1 MPIFANIDYEDL
13 HYKMKMKRTSKII
26 LISLFLTLILSFFYF
41 LFVGRKDGIQE
52 VKTPVAKYDTTYNKY
67 FAQAAEEYLVGK
79 FKSAINNWETV
90 LNYAKKDSLKEVE
103 ISVST
108 NIGAAYNSLGYY
120 KTALTYF
127 LNSNS
132 VYEKMEVKNSG
143 YWMNYL
149 NIGACYVSLKQ
160 LDTAEKYLKST
171 LDFNEYIVFLK
182 NFNLANLYGEKNN
195 KKLFHYFKEKVDSQI
210 GDFQMHSSNW
220 NTVELE
226 FLIKWKDTASLKVF
240 LNEVKPKYQD
250 ELLGAK
256 LLYNQAYLMIYQ
268 KLYEPI
274 EKIESYR
281 KEIETENNFSVKK
294 DFYSL
299 LKSYYL
305 KQNNL
310 SKVLYYNDL
319 IVESSKSFADEQNIL
334 YVEDYTK
341 AQALKDLESKYEAE
355 KLVNEV
361 IKGQLAQSK
370 IQFRFSVLLIL
381 IAIAITILLI
391 KSAKKSKVINKLKLY
406 ESQSQLLIK
415 ELEKK
420 ELSDNLRLSEEEL
433 NSSMVSIKK
442 ILLLKK
448 QLYDL
453 SSKKT
458 ATQDDELI
466 KQINLILNSF
476 FDNYR
481 DLNYLINK
489 KVNVEKVIST
499 LKAEFPSLNDREFQV
514 IEYVLLQF
522 TTKEIALL
530 MDKSEKSIEYNR
542 TQIRKKI
549 DLSSDNSLENYL
561 STIG

>member
-1 MPIFANIDYEDL
+1 
-13 HYKMKMKRTSKII
+13 MKKISTSKII
-26 LISLFLTLILSFFYF
+26 LSFLFLLLILAFGYF
-41 LFVGRKDGIQE
+41 LFVGRKVSVQK
-52 VKTPVAKYDTTYNKY
+52 VKTAAARYDTTYNKY
-67 FAQAAEEYLVGK
+67 FAQGAEKYIDGK
-79 FKSAINNWETV
+79 FKAAIKSWEIV
-90 LNYAKKDSLKEVE
+90 FDYAKKDSIKAVE
-103 ISVST
+103 ISIST

-120 KTALTYF
+120 KTALSYF

-132 VYEKMEVKNSG
+132 VYEKMKLKNKG

-171 LDFNEYIVFLK
+171 LSFDEEIDFLK
-182 NFNLANLYGEKNN
+182 NFNLANLYGEKND
-195 KKLFHYFKEKVDSQI
+195 KKLFHSYKKKVDQQI
-210 GDFQMHSSNW
+210 GDFQLYSSGW
-220 NTVELE
+220 NSVELD

-240 LNEVKPKYQD
+240 LTEMQPTYQE
-250 ELLGAK
+250 ELLGTK
-256 LLYNQAYLMIYQ
+256 LLYNRAHLMIYQ
-268 KLYEPI
+268 KLFEPI
-274 EKIESYR
+274 EKIESYEE
-281 KEIETENNFSVKK
+281 EIEAENNFSVKK
-294 DFYSL
+294 DFYNL
-299 LKSYYL
+299 LKSYYV
-305 KQNNL
+305 KQNNI
-310 SKVLYYNDL
+310 SKVLYYSDL
-319 IVESSKSFADEQNIL
+319 IFESSKSFADEQNIL
-334 YVEDYTK
+334 AVEDYIT
-341 AQALKDLESKYEAE
+341 AQALIDLKSKYEAE
-355 KLVNEV
+355 KLLGEV
-361 IKGQLAQSK
+361 VKQQLAQSK
-370 IQFRFSVLLIL
+370 LQFRFSVLLIL
-381 IAIAITILLI
+381 IAIAIAILLF
-391 KSAKKSKVINKLKLY
+391 KNAKKSKLIDQLKLS

-420 ELSDNLRLSEEEL
+420 ELSDNLRLSEDEL

-453 SSKKT
+453 SSTNASK
-458 ATQDDELI
+458 DDELI

-499 LKAEFPSLNDREFQV
+499 LKSEFPNLNEREFQV
-514 IEYVLLQF
+514 VEYVLLQF

-549 DLSSDNSLENYL
+549 NLSADNSLENYL
-561 STIG
+561 SAIG

>member
-1 MPIFANIDYEDL
+1 MLIFAKIDYADL
-13 HYKMKMKRTSKII
+13 HYEMKTKRTSKII
-26 LISLFLTLILSFFYF
+26 LISLFLLLVISFLCF
-41 LFVGRKDGIQE
+41 LFIGHKVSVQKE
-52 VKTPVAKYDTTYNKY
+52 KVPAAKYDTTYNKY
-67 FAQAAEEYLVGK
+67 FAQGAEEYLEGK
-79 FKSAINNWETV
+79 FKAAINSWGIV
-90 LNYAKKDSLKEVE
+90 FDYAKKDSLKEIE
-103 ISVST
+103 IAIST

-127 LNSNS
+127 LNSNT
-132 VYEKMEVKNSG
+132 VYEKMKVKNSG

-149 NIGACYVSLKQ
+149 NIGACYVSLRQ
-160 LDTAEKYLKST
+160 MDTAERYLKST
-171 LDFNEYIVFLK
+171 LDFNEDIVFLK

-195 KKLFHYFKEKVDSQI
+195 KKLFHYFRNKVDNQI
-210 GDFQMHSSNW
+210 GDFPSYSSNW
-220 NTVELE
+220 NSVELE
-226 FLIKWKDTASLKVF
+226 FLIKWKDTASLK
-240 LNEVKPKYQD
+240 LLLTEIKPKYHD

-361 IKGQLAQSK
+361 VKGQLAQSK
-370 IQFRFSVLLIL
+370 LQFRFSVLLFL
-381 IAIAITILLI
+381 IAIVIAILLI
-391 KSAKKSKVINKLKLY
+391 KSAKKSKVISKLKLS

-458 ATQDDELI
+458 DTQDDELI

-499 LKAEFPSLNDREFQV
+499 LKAEFPALNEREFQV
-514 IEYVLLQF
+514 VEYVLLQF

-561 STIG
+561 SAIG